1 MLFLEVKGGTKNKR
15 DMVFDAA
22 WFAFDYLM
30 PRAKKPVE
38 VEIKFSNLKG
48 VEGLQMETDDREF
61 EIEVHRTLTGDDLLT
76 CIFHEMVH
84 VVQDLRKTKTIEMEK
99 LPYWDR
105 PFEIEAYE
113 LQEIILKEYQKSA

>member
-30 PRAKKPVE
+30 PHAKKPVE

-48 VEGLQMETDDREF
+48 VEGLQMEVDDREF
-61 EIEVHRTLTGDDLLT
+61 EIEVHRTLAGDDLLT

-113 LQEIILKEYQKSA
+113 LQEIILKEYQKST

>member
-1 MLFLEVKGGTKNKR
+1 MLFLDIVGGTKKKR
-15 DMVFDAA
+15 DIVFDAA

-38 VEIKFSNLKG
+38 IQIKLTTLKD

-61 EIEVHRTLTGDDLLT
+61 EIEVQRTLTGDDLLT
-76 CIFHEMVH
+76 CVFHEMVH
-84 VVQDLRKTKTIEMEK
+84 VVQDLRGTKTIEMEE
-99 LPYWDR
+99 LPYWER

-113 LQEIILKEYQKSA
+113 MQEIILKKYQKNT